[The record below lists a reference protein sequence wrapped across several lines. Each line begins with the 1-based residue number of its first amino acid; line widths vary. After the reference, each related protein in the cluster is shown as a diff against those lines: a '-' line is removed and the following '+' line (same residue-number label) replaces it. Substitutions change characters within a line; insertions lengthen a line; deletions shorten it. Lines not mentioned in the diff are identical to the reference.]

1 VRADI
6 LPLLATMP
14 SAWTERGTVLIQ
26 LGRHH
31 FAFYRGYLDGLDLR
45 TLARRYL
52 ETTEDPGS
60 EGTDMD
66 LRVAKSMLRWVR
78 EQLMV
83 AARRTG
89 NGSGSR
95 LIRLPPE
102 ALRVR
107 YGASVPTLEEF
118 REERD
123 PYETYTEQELIELFQ
138 EEYGSDSTRLD
149 RRAERNSRLRS
160 RQLAV
165 LRKIEELTGADP
177 GPSDGVGGWLD
188 PVIAKRLTA
197 AGLHTIEQLVAAI
210 NSRGY
215 RWYTKVPRVGEKAA
229 RQIMDWLMLPETEA
243 ALGMKLSAR
252 GIRPRKEWTDS
263 MLLPSPVRTDIVP
276 LESFL
281 VPHDLNGA
289 YGSNRADRPGI
300 SARNDLEAIHTWLA
314 RYPSGGHTQRAYRKE
329 AERFLLWSV
338 LEAGKALSSLTVED
352 CISYRNFLWYLG
364 RQSDA
369 VWSQYY
375 RIPQQRWLGQRG
387 IERLSPLWRP
397 FEGPLSERS
406 QKHALGIVQNL
417 MQWLVDQ
424 RYLLHNPMR
433 ALPHLARAPAAAI
446 EVSRSLTIAEW
457 KIVKDYL
464 LRLPQDARYHR
475 LRFILALAYSSGCR
489 LSELVALKRS
499 DLKSFTRRGEDE
511 LQWEIG
517 VTGKGGKYRTVQLNP
532 QVVGEIRAYFRH
544 RGYENLREVPGD
556 VPMIA
561 AIPTATG
568 RGSHDEPISAVRL
581 YRVLKTFFEEVAKS
595 VIAADLEIA
604 VKLRKASTH
613 WLRHTFATHG
623 IHNGIA
629 LETIRDLLG
638 HSSLSTTSVYV
649 TTEKDKRSREVEKF
663 GDLAAF

>member
-1 VRADI
+1 
-6 LPLLATMP
+6 MP

-31 FAFYRGYLDGLDLR
+31 FAFYRGFLDGLDLR

-52 ETTEDPGS
+52 ETSEDPHS

-66 LRVAKSMLRWVR
+66 LRVAKSMLKWVR
-78 EQLMV
+78 EQLTV
-83 AARRTG
+83 GARRTG

-107 YGASVPTLEEF
+107 YGANVPTLEEF

-138 EEYGSDSTRLD
+138 EEYGNATPGLD
-149 RRAERNSRLRS
+149 RRTERNRRLRNK
-160 RQLAV
+160 QLMV
-165 LRKIEELTGADP
+165 LRQIEESTGTDP
-177 GPSDGVGGWLD
+177 RLSDGVAGWLD
-188 PVIAKRLTA
+188 PVIAKRLMA
-197 AGLHTIEQLVAAI
+197 VGLNTVEQLVTAI

-243 ALGMKLSAR
+243 SLGVRLSAR
-252 GIRPRKEWTDS
+252 GIKPRKEWTEA
-263 MLLPSPVRTDIVP
+263 MLVPAPARTDIAP

-281 VPHDLNGA
+281 VPHELNGA
-289 YGSNRADRPGI
+289 FGTNRGSCTEI
-300 SARNDLEAIHTWLA
+300 SARNDLEAIHAWLA
-314 RYPSGGHTQRAYRKE
+314 RYPNGSHTRRAYRKE
-329 AERFLLWSV
+329 AERFLLWSI
-338 LEAGKALSSLTVED
+338 LEARKALSSLTVED
-352 CISYRNFLWYLG
+352 CISYRDFLWYLG
-364 RQSDA
+364 RQSDE
-369 VWSQYY
+369 VWAQYY
-375 RIPQQRWLGQRG
+375 RIPQKRWMGPRG

-424 RYLLHNPMR
+424 RYLMHNPLR
-433 ALPHLARAPAAAI
+433 ALPHLAKPVSAGI

-457 KIVKDYL
+457 KMAKEHL
-464 LRLPQDARYHR
+464 ARMPRDARYHR
-475 LRFILALAYSSGCR
+475 LRFILALAYSTGCR
-489 LSELVALKRS
+489 LSELVALRRR
-499 DLKSFTRRGEDE
+499 DLKSFVRRGEEE

-517 VTGKGGKYRTVQLNP
+517 VSGKGGKYRTVQLNP
-532 QVVGEIRAYFRH
+532 MVMEEIRAYFRH
-544 RGYENLREVPGD
+544 RGHGTLAD
-556 VPMIA
+556 VPDDVPLIA
-561 AIPTATG
+561 AIPLAKDG
-568 RGSHDEPISAVRL
+568 GSYDEPLSGVRL
-581 YRVLKTFFEEVAKS
+581 YRVLKSFFEEVAQTLI
-595 VIAADLEIA
+595 VDDFDTAA
-604 VKLRKASTH
+604 KLRKASTH

-649 TTEKDKRSREVEKF
+649 TTEKDKRSRDVEKF

>member
-1 VRADI
+1 
-6 LPLLATMP
+6 MP
-14 SAWTERGTVLIQ
+14 SAWTARGTVLIQ

-52 ETTEDPGS
+52 ETVEDPDS

-66 LRVAKSMLRWVR
+66 LRVAKSMLKWVR

-95 LIRLPPE
+95 LIRLEPE
-102 ALRVR
+102 ALRVK
-107 YGASVPTLEEF
+107 YGAHVPTLDEF

-138 EEYGSDSTRLD
+138 EEYGGATPGLD
-149 RRAERNSRLRS
+149 RRSVRNNRLRS

-165 LRKIEELTGADP
+165 LRQVEELTGADP
-177 GPSDGVGGWLD
+177 RPSDGVGGWID

-197 AGLHTIEQLVAAI
+197 AGLHTIEQLVNAI

-243 ALGMKLSAR
+243 SLGMKLSAR
-252 GIRPRKEWTDS
+252 GIKPRREWTTT
-263 MLLPSPVRTDIVP
+263 MLAPPPARTDIAP

-281 VPHDLNGA
+281 VPHELNGA
-289 YGSNRADRPGI
+289 YGTNRGDRAGI
-300 SARNDLEAIHTWLA
+300 SARNDLEAIHAWLA
-314 RYPSGGHTQRAYRKE
+314 RYPKGGHTQRAYRKE
-329 AERFLLWSV
+329 AERFLLWSI

-364 RQSDA
+364 RQSDE
-369 VWSQYY
+369 VWAQYY
-375 RIPQQRWLGQRG
+375 RIPQKRWMGPRG
-387 IERLSPLWRP
+387 IERLSSLWRP

-424 RYLLHNPMR
+424 RYLLHNPLR
-433 ALPHLARAPAAAI
+433 ALPHLAKPVTVGI

-457 KIVKDYL
+457 KIVKEYL
-464 LRLPQDARYHR
+464 ACMPRDARYHR
-475 LRFILALAYSSGCR
+475 LRFILAIAYSSGCR
-489 LSELVALKRS
+489 LSELVALRRR
-499 DLKSFTRRGEDE
+499 DLKSFTRRGEEE

-517 VTGKGGKYRTVQLNP
+517 VRGKGGKFRTVQLNP
-532 QVVGEIRAYFRH
+532 NVVNEIRMYFQH
-544 RGYENLREVPGD
+544 RGYASLREVVED
-556 VPMIA
+556 VPLIA
-561 AIPTATG
+561 AIPAANAALAPE
-568 RGSHDEPISAVRL
+568 EPLSAVRL
-581 YRVLKTFFEEVAKS
+581 YRVLKSFFEEVANS
-595 VIAADLEIA
+595 LLAGDLDMA
-604 VKLRKASTH
+604 TKLRKASTH